1 MLLILVAILQSLLIF
16 ECVMRRFLLL
26 FFHVKRTGL
35 QKYADT
41 SMFTTGLA
49 AIAQACTL
57 PLQALASV
65 VSAVNRYLLL
75 AIFIFVVFTM
85 LLILGD
91 NAIFVYSF
99 ICRIYNSYVSPH
111 LLYLKLSMA
120 YFDIFFKI
128 ATSVSNSIMWA
139 GKQIFSRILLP
150 FSFLDCLLSGRQP
163 DLSQYLVHHRLV
175 V

>member
-1 MLLILVAILQSLLIF
+1 MLLILAAILQSLLIF
-16 ECVMRRFLLL
+16 ECVLRRFLLL
-26 FFHVKRTGL
+26 FFHVERTGL

-111 LLYLKLSMA
+111 LVKHSFDLYIHTSRLGKFYALPNPQNVCRLSVLHRYPM
-120 YFDIFFKI
+120 I
-128 ATSVSNSIMWA
+128 TSTLISVT
-139 GKQIFSRILLP
+139 
-150 FSFLDCLLSGRQP
+150 
-163 DLSQYLVHHRLV
+163 
-175 V
+175 